1 MKIHIDR
8 VIKRSFSRWR
18 IYLLQMEVKPIK
30 NASSL
35 LLFSG
40 HSELETGLL
49 PPLAP
54 SYDKHSLETEIRV
67 SPSGVILNSNER
79 DTPFD

>member
-1 MKIHIDR
+1 
-8 VIKRSFSRWR
+8 
-18 IYLLQMEVKPIK
+18 MEAKPIK

-54 SYDKHSLETEIRV
+54 SHDKHSLETEIRV
-67 SPSGVILNSNER
+67 
-79 DTPFD
+79 

>member
-1 MKIHIDR
+1 
-8 VIKRSFSRWR
+8 
-18 IYLLQMEVKPIK
+18 MEAKPIK

-54 SYDKHSLETEIRV
+54 SYDKHSLEIEIRV
-67 SPSGVILNSNER
+67 SPSSVILNSNER
-79 DTPFD
+79 DTSFD

>member
-8 VIKRSFSRWR
+8 VIKRFFPRWK
-18 IYLLQMEVKPIK
+18 IYLLQMVAKPIK

-54 SYDKHSLETEIRV
+54 SYDKHPLETEIRV
-67 SPSGVILNSNER
+67 SPSGVILNSDER
-79 DTPFD
+79 DTPFN

>member
-8 VIKRSFSRWR
+8 VIKKSFSRWGV
-18 IYLLQMEVKPIK
+18 YLLHMEAKPIK
-30 NASSL
+30 NASSH

-40 HSELETGLL
+40 HSEFETGVL

-79 DTPFD
+79 DTSFD